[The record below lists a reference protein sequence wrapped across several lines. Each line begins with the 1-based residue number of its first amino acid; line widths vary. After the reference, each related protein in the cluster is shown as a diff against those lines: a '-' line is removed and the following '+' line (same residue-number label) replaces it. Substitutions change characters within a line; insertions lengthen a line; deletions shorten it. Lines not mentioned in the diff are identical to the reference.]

1 VNGELLVGDCVELMR
16 GMPDESVDAVCTDPP
31 YGLEFMGAEWDKL
44 GRSGVQ
50 RKAEVGGGD
59 RRAIVDAEEWGGG
72 ESSPYSRS
80 RVRWQHGDEG
90 PAAMQEW
97 HTVWARE
104 AFRVLKPG
112 GHLLAFGGTRTYHR
126 LACAVEDAGFEVRDM
141 IEWFYGSGFPKSL
154 DVSKAID
161 KAARGA
167 PQGGP
172 DPESP
177 AHGRYRSS
185 ATEGKRGEGDRGQ
198 GYGAGPGQFMLPE
211 DEIDEATGRRIVGQK
226 WADRY
231 PNGPGGSSFG
241 VGGEGPD
248 GTRTAA
254 RTLVTEPATP
264 EAARWEG
271 WGTAL
276 KPGHEPIVLARKP
289 LAGTVTANVLEYG
302 TGALNVEG
310 CRLEG
315 QKDVPASPRRAAQG
329 AAYGDL
335 SNSSGDEPGF
345 DPSVGRW
352 PPNVALTHHFMCE
365 LVGCKVVAGT
375 GHFNSTSV
383 PSPFMANGFDEPGR
397 ERDMRLQEVED
408 WDCHPDCP
416 VRQLDEQ
423 TGELPPGWAG
433 PEAGGIGAG
442 LVYGRGRPEGDYRG
456 GYFDRGGASRFFYC
470 AKASR
475 AEREAGL
482 EGLEPRRFAQSSG
495 GKTDAVGGEDDER
508 YGAEHIGLN
517 KVKTVRNHHP
527 TVKPIALMR
536 WLVRLVT
543 PPGGLV
549 LDLFLGSGTTAV
561 ACELEGLRWLGVERD
576 PGYAAIAE
584 RRIRF
589 WREHGEEGLRVVAR
603 REASERLREQAAEA
617 GQLSLLPDAQV

>member
-1 VNGELLVGDCVELMR
+1 VTELLVGDCVELMR
-16 GMPDESVDAVCTDPP
+16 QLPDASVDAVVTDPP
-31 YGLEFMGAEWDKL
+31 YGLEFMGKDWDRFKASANPSGRQSESWAADRDNPYARGPTPRHAGKL
-44 GRSGVQ
+44 LGN
-50 RKAEVGGGD
+50 
-59 RRAIVDAEEWGGG
+59 RA
-72 ESSPYSRS
+72 
-80 RVRWQHGDEG
+80 G
-90 PAAMQEW
+90 PMRAYQEW
-97 HTVWARE
+97 CEGWAAE

-126 LACAVEDAGFEVRDM
+126 LASAVEDVGFEVRDM
-141 IEWFYGSGFPKSL
+141 VEWFYGSGFPKSL

-167 PQGGP
+167 PQGGE

-177 AHGRYRSS
+177 THGRYRSS
-185 ATEGKRGEGDRGQ
+185 STEGKRGEGDKGQ

-241 VGGEGPD
+241 VGAEGPD

-254 RTLVTEPATP
+254 RTVITEPATP

-289 LAGTVTANVLEYG
+289 LAAGNVAANVLEHG

-310 CRLEG
+310 CRREG

-365 LVGCKVVAGT
+365 LVGRKVVAGT

-397 ERDMRLQEVED
+397 ERDMRLQEVDD

-482 EGLEPRRFAQSSG
+482 EGLELRRFAQSSG
-495 GKTDAVGGEDDER
+495 GKTDAVGEAGEER
-508 YGAEHIGLN
+508 YGAEQIGLN
-517 KVKTVRNHHP
+517 KVKTVRNDHP
-527 TVKPIALMR
+527 TVKPIELMR

-549 LDLFLGSGTTAV
+549 LDPFLGSGTTAV
-561 ACELEGLRWLGVERD
+561 AAELEGLRWLGIERD
-576 PGYAAIAE
+576 PGYARIAE
-584 RRIRF
+584 GRIAF
-589 WREHGEEGLRVVAR
+589 WQEYGEEGLEVVAR
-603 REASERLREQAAEA
+603 REAADRVRERVAEA
-617 GQLSLLPDAQV
+617 GQLDLF